1 MSDDTAP
8 TPQPTR
14 LPRPIPVS
22 GADLL
27 LILIVA
33 LGSVRLLAGLVAALT
48 PPATGGGSVVLLTL
62 GVLLF
67 QTLAVLAAIHF
78 LALRKYGLCWADLGL
93 RPSTPRWCR
102 RGLALAVLMLPVVAA
117 INGILIPRLVGEDF
131 HNPQIDAVA
140 SGGFSWPALLSML
153 VMAGFVAPF
162 GEELAFRGLL
172 FPWLR
177 DRLGVAAA
185 AVVSS
190 LVFAILHGV
199 PVLIP
204 ALTAIGIA
212 LALLYHRCGSLWPVI
227 LAHGAFNAIMVAALY
242 AGLAAGLELP

>member
-1 MSDDTAP
+1 MSAGTAP
-8 TPQPTR
+8 TPLP
-14 LPRPIPVS
+14 LPPPRPVPVS
-22 GADLL
+22 GADML

-33 LGSVRLLAGLVAALT
+33 LGSVRLLAGLIAALA
-48 PPATGGGSVVLLTL
+48 PPAAGGGSVVLLTL

-67 QTLAVLAAIHF
+67 QTLAVLGAIHF
-78 LALRKYGLCWADLGL
+78 LVLRKYGLRWASLGL

-102 RGLALAVLMLPVVAA
+102 RGLGLAVLLLPVVGA
-117 INGILIPRLVGEDF
+117 INIFLIPRLAGEDF

-172 FPWLR
+172 FAWLR

-185 AVVSS
+185 ALVSG
-190 LVFAILHGV
+190 LIFAVLHGV

-227 LAHGAFNAIMVAALY
+227 LAHGTFNAIMVIGLY
-242 AGLAAGLELP
+242 AGLAAGLKLP

>member
-1 MSDDTAP
+1 MSDGSAP
-8 TPQPTR
+8 TRQPNL

-22 GADLL
+22 GANLL

-33 LGSVRLLAGLVAALT
+33 LGSVRLLAGLVTALA
-48 PPATGGGSVVLLTL
+48 PRATGGGSVVLLTL

-67 QTLAVLAAIHF
+67 QTVAVLGAIHF
-78 LALRKYGLCWADLGL
+78 LALRKYGLRWADLGL

-102 RGLALAVLMLPVVAA
+102 RGLGLAVLLLPVVAT
-117 INGILIPRLVGEDF
+117 INGILIPRVMGEDF

-172 FPWLR
+172 FAWLR
-177 DRLGVAAA
+177 GRLGVGAA
-185 AVVSS
+185 AVVSG

-212 LALLYHRCGSLWPVI
+212 LALLYQRCGSLWPVI
-227 LAHGAFNAIMVAALY
+227 LAHGTFNAIMVAALY
-242 AGLAAGLELP
+242 AGLAAGLEIP